1 MVGFSEKVSRIK
13 VLRKLDRIGPDNPLT
28 HWKLH
33 FKSSGTELCKKK
45 FKKFGEGSEFRP
57 GAYAICC
64 SKISIGA
71 RVVIRPASFL
81 FADPID
87 GGGEIII
94 EDDVL
99 LGSGVH
105 LYTSNHLFSSDL
117 IPISYQGYPPA
128 TLADSILIKRGAW
141 IGANTII
148 MPGVII
154 GNNAV
159 IGAGTIVTKS
169 VPPCS
174 VFAGNPGKIIKM
186 IC

>member
-1 MVGFSEKVSRIK
+1 MNLQNSNKCICGKDFSKLNEYNIK
-13 VLRKLDRIGPDNPLT
+13 QHKEHCSAIKSAKNHKPLNNIFSKLT
-28 HWKLH
+28 QS
-33 FKSSGTELCKKK
+33 FSSKTTTPQKTQ
-45 FKKFGEGSEFRP
+45 
-57 GAYAICC
+57 AVN
-64 SKISIGA
+64 KI
-71 RVVIRPASFL
+71 V
-81 FADPID
+81 D
-87 GGGEIII
+87 EIII